1 MLRSWWHCY
10 LWHILR
16 TAPQPSWCHVNNSTP
31 SGRHVNNSSTCW
43 RSVSLQTKEH
53 EKVIH
58 GVSLWWAF
66 IPSVMMRVLIKVTQQ
81 GFMILV
87 QGKEA
92 EPQCIKRGSARWE
105 EDEAIEEETWA
116 TTWWAHTRRVRIS
129 SDSFYTQTAKSPL
142 PLLFRHP
149 EPVYLCFGFRCHF
162 SCCPDWSTSSCSGAT
177 SCGSACCRG
186 NHPRLCSHGG
196 SRWCLLQCTKVV
208 YLYYS
213 SLDTC
218 FCCVMTKLS

>member
-1 MLRSWWHCY
+1 MST
-10 LWHILR
+10 
-16 TAPQPSWCHVNNSTP
+16 TAPPADDMSITVAPAGVVLVYKPRSMKRLFMGSVCGERSSPAWWCECSLKWHSKGSWSWCRGKRLTVHKEMFCKMRRRWSQ
-31 SGRHVNNSSTCW
+31 W
-43 RSVSLQTKEH
+43 RRDVSYH
-53 EKVIH
+53 
-58 GVSLWWAF
+58 
-66 IPSVMMRVLIKVTQQ
+66 MMS
-81 GFMILV
+81 
-87 QGKEA
+87 
-92 EPQCIKRGSARWE
+92 PHSACTNKQWLML
-105 EDEAIEEETWA
+105 
-116 TTWWAHTRRVRIS
+116 HH
-129 SDSFYTQTAKSPL
+129 TQTAKSPL